1 MPAVR
6 KTRNKL
12 YRRLNHRQVFTCVCL
27 RAFCSIIMVLSRTKI
42 SSVLLLLEKTS
53 SSSKFENVFLVLFV
67 DSLFIII
74 IIITSRD
81 RSIDRFIRSSSRSL
95 SSSSLFF
102 DRFYFQIISHHVHEK
117 SEGERRLKSRC
128 PVRPAKTISRCCT
141 KRRRRKQRRRFA
153 RTKATTTRR
162 RGDYSV
168 HGSVA
173 VSLAIRE

>member
-1 MPAVR
+1 VVV
-6 KTRNKL
+6 L
-12 YRRLNHRQVFTCVCL
+12 VWDY
-27 RAFCSIIMVLSRTKI
+27 SIFGSF
-42 SSVLLLLEKTS
+42 EKTS
-53 SSSKFENVFLVLFV
+53 SSSKFENVFLILFV
-67 DSLFIII
+67 DSLFII
-74 IIITSRD
+74 TSLD
-81 RSIDRFIRSSSRSL
+81 RSIDRFISSSSRSL
-95 SSSSLFF
+95 SSSSSLFF
-102 DRFYFQIISHHVHEK
+102 DRFYFQIIPHNVHEK
-117 SEGERRLKSRC
+117 SEGERRLTRC

>member
-6 KTRNKL
+6 KTRNKV

-27 RAFCSIIMVLSRTKI
+27 RTFFR
-42 SSVLLLLEKTS
+42 
-53 SSSKFENVFLVLFV
+53 
-67 DSLFIII
+67 III
-74 IIITSRD
+74 SMGLKYFWILRKDFFFFKIRKRFPHFIRRLISFIIITSLD
-81 RSIDRFIRSSSRSL
+81 RSIDRFISSSSRSL
-95 SSSSLFF
+95 SSSSSFF
-102 DRFYFQIISHHVHEK
+102 DRFYFQIISHNVHEK

-162 RGDYSV
+162 RSDYSV
-168 HGSVA
+168 HGSLA

>member
-1 MPAVR
+1 MVV
-6 KTRNKL
+6 L
-12 YRRLNHRQVFTCVCL
+12 VWDY
-27 RAFCSIIMVLSRTKI
+27 SIFGSF
-42 SSVLLLLEKTS
+42 EKTS
-53 SSSKFENVFLVLFV
+53 SSSKFENVFLILFV

-74 IIITSRD
+74 LITSLD

-95 SSSSLFF
+95 SSSSSLFF
-102 DRFYFQIISHHVHEK
+102 DRFYFQIISRNVHEK
-117 SEGERRLKSRC
+117 SEGERRLTRC

>member
-42 SSVLLLLEKTS
+42 SSVLRLEKTS
-53 SSSKFENVFLVLFV
+53 SSSKFENVFLILFV
-67 DSLFIII
+67 DSLFI
-74 IIITSRD
+74 TSLD

-102 DRFYFQIISHHVHEK
+102 DRFYFQIISHNVHEK

-153 RTKATTTRR
+153 RTATTTRR
-162 RGDYSV
+162 RSDYSV

>member
-27 RAFCSIIMVLSRTKI
+27 RTFFCSSI
-42 SSVLLLLEKTS
+42 SMGLQYFWILRKDFFF
-53 SSSKFENVFLVLFV
+53 SKFENVFLILFV
-67 DSLFIII
+67 DSLFII
-74 IIITSRD
+74 TSLD
-81 RSIDRFIRSSSRSL
+81 RSIDRFISSSSRSL
-95 SSSSLFF
+95 SSSSSLFF
-102 DRFYFQIISHHVHEK
+102 DRFYFQIISHNVHEK
-117 SEGERRLKSRC
+117 SEGERRLTRC
-128 PVRPAKTISRCCT
+128 RRRSVRPAKTISRCCT

-153 RTKATTTRR
+153 RTATTTRR
-162 RGDYSV
+162 RSDYSV